1 MKRKLIKFREQ
12 AFLASGKGQKG
23 EYVDSASEGEEK
35 NWTEETIHILMINSH
50 IYNLPFQV

>member
-12 AFLASGKGQKG
+12 AILASGKGQKG
-23 EYVDSASEGEEK
+23 EYVDNASEEEEK
-35 NWTEETIHILMINSH
+35 WTEETIHILMINGH